1 MRGRDHLEQ
10 LVRDHIPELAR
21 RARAGLHF
29 RQAEHS
35 QLGELMADKIEQ
47 EVAELR
53 AAESRAER
61 IDRLAAMYE
70 LIERLAI
77 RQKVT
82 MADLAVRAKELD
94 LDKGSFRLGMVMIG
108 KTPKEED
115 RG

>member
-1 MRGRDHLEQ
+1 MKGRDQLEQ

-21 RARAGLHF
+21 RARAGLNF
-29 RQAEHS
+29 RQAAPD

-47 EVAELR
+47 EIAELR
-53 AAESRAER
+53 AADSRAER

-70 LIERLAI
+70 LIERLAA
-77 RQKVT
+77 RQKVS
-82 MADLAVRAKELD
+82 MPELAVRAKELD